1 MIQNTYMN
9 TSKEI
14 NDKNSKFKID
24 DIVRIQNYNNI
35 LGTGYI
41 SNLSEEVSVIK
52 EVKKNVPWAYL
63 INYFNVEEIVRTFYK
78 NNCKKQIKKSL
89 ELKK

>member
-1 MIQNTYMN
+1 MQNTYIN

-14 NDKNSKFKID
+14 NEKNSKFKID
-24 DIVRIQNYNNI
+24 DIVRIQNYKNI
-35 LGTGYI
+35 FGTDYI
-41 SNLSEEVSVIK
+41 SNWSEEVSVIK
-52 EVKKNVPWAYL
+52 KVKKTVPWAYL
-63 INYFNVEEIVRTFYK
+63 INYLNAEEIVRTFYK

>member
-24 DIVRIQNYNNI
+24 DIVRIQNYKNI
-35 LGTGYI
+35 FGTGYI
-41 SNLSEEVSVIK
+41 SNWSEEVSVIK
-52 EVKKNVPWAYL
+52 EVKKNVPWVYL